1 VWASTSDAAIS
12 PLDAVILEGV
22 DGEESRESLYSTVH
36 GAGRICGRIEAKGKR
51 DKVTGEWKRPPR
63 FTREQMDAWLKEKGV
78 YLIGGDVDES
88 PMAYRRLTDVLQAH
102 GGTVK
107 ILHTLRPF
115 LVLMAGN
122 EVRDPYKD

>member
-1 VWASTSDAAIS
+1 M
-12 PLDAVILEGV
+12 
-22 DGEESRESLYSTVH
+22 H

-78 YLIGGDVDES
+78 YLIGGDVDEL

-102 GGTVK
+102 SGTVK

-122 EVRDPYKD
+122 DVRDPYKD

>member
-1 VWASTSDAAIS
+1 M
-12 PLDAVILEGV
+12 
-22 DGEESRESLYSTVH
+22 H
-36 GAGRICGRIEAKGKR
+36 GAGRICGRVEAKGKR

-122 EVRDPYKD
+122 DVRDPYKD